1 MIRVGIAGI
10 GFMGMIHYLAYE
22 RLGERVKVV
31 AMCEKDRQ
39 RLNGDWRS
47 IKGNF
52 GPQGTIMNLE
62 GIAKY
67 ENLEDFVHDPNVDL
81 VDICLPPWL
90 HASTAI
96 AALRAGKHVLCEKPI
111 ALHVADAEQMVRAA
125 EENGRQLMVGQVL
138 PFFAPYR
145 FAYEVARDGR
155 YGRLLGGHFERIIS
169 DPLWLKDFWDPNGCG
184 GPIVDLH
191 IHDAHFIRLLF
202 GMPRAVRTIGRMRG
216 EVAEFYQTQFLYED
230 RRLVVSAMGGV
241 IFQQGRPFNH
251 AYEIYFEKATVA
263 YDLWANL
270 PVTVLTEDGR
280 VERPELPG
288 GDEIDAFAAE
298 LAEALN
304 AVETGQPSPLLDGR
318 LARDALLLGEKE
330 TQSLRSG
337 KEVAVT

>member
-1 MIRVGIAGI
+1 MVRVGIAGI
-10 GFMGMIHYLAYE
+10 GFMGMIHYLAYQ
-22 RLGERVKVV
+22 RLGSRVQVV
-31 AMCEKDRQ
+31 AMCEKDRD
-39 RLNGDWRS
+39 RLHGDWRS

-67 ENLEDFVHDPNVDL
+67 ENLEEFVQDPNIDM

-90 HASTAI
+90 HAPAAM

-111 ALHVADAEQMVRAA
+111 ALRIADAEQMVQTA
-125 EENGRQLMVGQVL
+125 EQAGRQLMVGQVL

-145 FAYEVARDGR
+145 FAYEAARDGR
-155 YGRLLGGHFERIIS
+155 YGKLLGGHFERIIS
-169 DPLWLKDFWDPNGCG
+169 DPLWLKDFWDPNACG
-184 GPIVDLH
+184 GPMVDLH
-191 IHDAHFIRLLF
+191 IHDAHYIRLLF

-216 EVAEFYQTQFLYED
+216 EVAEFFQTQFLFD
-230 RRLVVSAMGGV
+230 DPSLMVSAICGV

-251 AYEIYFEKATVA
+251 AYEIHFEKATVA
-263 YDLWANL
+263 FDLWANL

-298 LAEALN
+298 LAEALT
-304 AVETGQPSPLLDGR
+304 AVETGKPSPLLDGR
-318 LARDALLLGEKE
+318 LARDALLLGEKQTE
-330 TQSLRSG
+330 SLRCRR
-337 KEVAVT
+337 EIPIA

>member
-1 MIRVGIAGI
+1 MIRVGIVGI
-10 GFMGMIHYLAYE
+10 GFMGMIHYLAYQ
-22 RLGERVKVV
+22 RLGDRVKVV
-31 AMCEKDRQ
+31 AMCEKDRE
-39 RLNGDWRS
+39 RLHGDWRS

-67 ENLEDFVHDPNVDL
+67 ENIEDFVKDPSVDI

-111 ALHVADAEQMVRAA
+111 ALRIADAEQMVKTA
-125 EENGRQLMVGQVL
+125 EECGKQLMVGQVL

-145 FAYEVARDGR
+145 FAYEAARDNR
-155 YGRLLGGHFERIIS
+155 YGKLIGGHFERIIS

-184 GPIVDLH
+184 GPMVDLH

-216 EVAEFYQTQFLYED
+216 EVAEFYQTQFLFD
-230 RRLVVSAMGGV
+230 DPRVVVSALGGV

-251 AYEIYFEKATVA
+251 AYEIYFEKATIA

-280 VERPELPG
+280 VERPELG
-288 GDEIDAFAAE
+288 DGDEIAAFARE
-298 LAEALN
+298 LSEALS
-304 AVETGQPSPLLDGR
+304 AIESGRPSELLDGR

-330 TQSLRSG
+330 TESLRTG
-337 KEVAVT
+337 REVSV